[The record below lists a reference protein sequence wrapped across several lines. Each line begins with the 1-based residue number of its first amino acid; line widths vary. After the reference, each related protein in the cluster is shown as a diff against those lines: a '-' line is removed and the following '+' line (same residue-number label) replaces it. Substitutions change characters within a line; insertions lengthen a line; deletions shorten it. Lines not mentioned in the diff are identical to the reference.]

1 MSKKKVSGS
10 TMTLKDFHGGSIPSD
25 LPLPSA
31 PGVTVRNGD
40 RSGYDRT
47 SSWAAPMGR
56 SDHWSRPHT
65 SPMTRHYDDKTPFFP
80 HTALIGRNF
89 DEDERKPLDDGS
101 APPRTISDDSIRAMP
116 ARVQVKPEYVVGGSS
131 LGRQV
136 APVSHVGTVN
146 LYPARVTETVHVGVN
161 SQGLGGKNKEHGTA
175 GGGGYANVWAMRKE
189 AASVVETEKPSW
201 SRPNAVSS
209 LANASAL
216 EKVSSGRWQSKV
228 VHYQTNVDMV
238 RSSEVE
244 NGTCASVNG
253 YNIYNRV
260 DEVDEK
266 DYHDAMLARHAER
279 GLGIDSS
286 MQGVRNESLDY
297 ERSGVPKYSE
307 VLPRSIAHRANGVQ
321 LAQNDDKLSGSE
333 LPHPMP
339 SESTGRSKL
348 NLPPKATP
356 LERVEPSVTVN
367 AQVNDPS
374 RVETVYQ
381 VHDHANFLKP
391 VSAGNE
397 SGKEV
402 GQRPKL
408 NLKPRSQPL
417 EQLEGNTDRE
427 RIALFGGARPRELG
441 QYFHICSLFI
451 LLTLPPLG
459 GVFLYFH
466 NLCALKS
473 IIHCQLQQMV
483 LKERGVDDAAI
494 NSYDVVDHS
503 NRVEHNIL
511 RTEKLPDHSVQTRYG
526 EKSDDALHDQRTG
539 RKPERKDQ
547 RVDADRVQAQKNWR
561 GDNRRNVKE
570 TDKQQPPERP
580 KSPETWRK
588 PVDQPK
594 PSPGG
599 GVGVR
604 YGRATSA
611 VELAQAFSRSVSD
624 PKVNDRFSSG
634 QRGLNSGRTQVP
646 FSRLVGP
653 TSRPQINGY

>member
-47 SSWAAPMGR
+47 SSWAAPMRR

-80 HTALIGRNF
+80 HTAPIGRNF
-89 DEDERKPLDDGS
+89 DEDERKPLDGS
-101 APPRTISDDSIRAMP
+101 SALPRTISDDSIRAMP
-116 ARVQVKPEYVVGGSS
+116 ARVEMKPEYGVGGSS

-146 LYPARVTETVHVGVN
+146 LYSARVTETVHVGVN
-161 SQGLGGKNKEHGTA
+161 SQGLGGNNKEHGPAGA
-175 GGGGYANVWAMRKE
+175 GGCANVWAMRKE
-189 AASVVETEKPSW
+189 AASVVEPEQPSW
-201 SRPNAVSS
+201 SR
-209 LANASAL
+209 ANASAL
-216 EKVSSGRWQSKV
+216 EKVSSGRWQSKA
-228 VHYQTNVDMV
+228 VHYQTNADMV
-238 RSSEVE
+238 MSTEVE
-244 NGTCASVNG
+244 NGTGVIVNG

-260 DEVDEK
+260 DRVGEK
-266 DYHDAMLARHAER
+266 DYHDEMLVRHAER
-279 GLGIDSS
+279 SLGMDSS
-286 MQGVRNESLDY
+286 MRGSRNESLDY

-307 VLPRSIAHRANGVQ
+307 ALPRSVAHGANGIQ
-321 LAQNDDKLSGSE
+321 LARNEDKLSGSE

-339 SESTGRSKL
+339 SEPTGRSKL

-356 LERVEPSVTVN
+356 LERMEPSVTVN
-367 AQVNDPS
+367 AQGYHQVNDPGH
-374 RVETVYQ
+374 VETVYQ
-381 VHDHANFLKP
+381 VHGHANFLKP

-417 EQLEGNTDRE
+417 EQLEANTDKE
-427 RIALFGGARPRELG
+427 RIALFGGARPREL
-441 QYFHICSLFI
+441 
-451 LLTLPPLG
+451 
-459 GVFLYFH
+459 
-466 NLCALKS
+466 
-473 IIHCQLQQMV
+473 V

-547 RVDADRVQAQKNWR
+547 RVDADRVHAQKNWC

-599 GVGVR
+599 VR
-604 YGRATSA
+604 YGRAASA